1 MRSKRVG
8 LSPTTIL
15 IFIAGMFVLGFAD
28 FSIKQTSGK
37 ISPSLGTVIYAMFA
51 ILPPLL
57 WLLWTRAHEPLAISR
72 DGVIW
77 SIITGLSFGIFTG
90 LVFLLFS
97 QGVNLSIGSPVVR
110 MGGIVFAAT
119 LGILIF
125 REGLNWQYI
134 IGFALAAIGIALVAT
149 R

>member
-1 MRSKRVG
+1 M
-8 LSPTTIL
+8 L
-15 IFIAGMFVLGFAD
+15 VLGFAD

-37 ISPSLGTVIYAMFA
+37 ISPSLGTVIYALFA

-57 WLLWTRAHEPLAISR
+57 WFLWTRAHEPLTVSR
-72 DGVIW
+72 DGVMW
-77 SIITGLSFGIFTG
+77 SVITGLSFGIFTG

-97 QGVNLSIGSPVVR
+97 QGVNLSIGTPVVR

-119 LGILIF
+119 LGVLIF
-125 REGLNWQYI
+125 REGLNWQYL